1 MKTARERTRA
11 AYVGPLQ
18 DGVDALGRIV
28 FGPSFQVCIDESL
41 AIESRTLSGKTIPL
55 ASLSAGTREQLAVIL
70 RLACATVVAS
80 DGGVPVILDDVLG
93 YSDPRRLEAM
103 GAVLSEAGRTSQV
116 IVFTCYPDRYRQV
129 GGAHVL
135 RLD

>member
-93 YSDPRRLEAM
+93 YSDPRRLEADFPNGF
-103 GAVLSEAGRTSQV
+103 GALAR
-116 IVFTCYPDRYRQV
+116 DLRAWR
-129 GGAHVL
+129 GGGHPGEQEPGVCA
-135 RLD
+135 